1 MDEYIRREDAIK
13 CIEGQCVDGKMWGN
27 DESEGTLIEAYSAID
42 DLMEIPPADVAPVRH
57 ERWIPVTE
65 RLPDEHESLFAR
77 YKGTDKWIN
86 AMFMT
91 ISDLVIVCAEYEN
104 GEPIV
109 KTANTVDGVWKV
121 KGIFH
126 PCKVT
131 HWMPMPKPPKRDMHN
146 E

>member
-13 CIEGQCVDGKMWGN
+13 CIEDQCIDGKMWGN

-65 RLPDEHESLFAR
+65 RLPEEKVNCIVH
-77 YKGTDKWIN
+77 YKHAYCDTDGYWAIG
-86 AMFMT
+86 FCYY
-91 ISDLVIVCAEYEN
+91 D
-104 GEPIV
+104 GEKFNFDP
-109 KTANTVDGVWKV
+109 AY
-121 KGIFH
+121 
-126 PCKVT
+126 KVT
-131 HWMPMPKPPKRDMHN
+131 HWMPIPHPPKG